1 MKTLIAIVLGVIA
14 APTMALAAAS
24 PEEELLEP
32 EKAFALSVV
41 ATDAGTLETR
51 WSIAKGYYL
60 YRHKFKF
67 ELVDGSATLGEP
79 RFPNGIRK
87 HDEFFGD
94 VETYRGKLTIP
105 VPLTRTGNGAQTLK
119 LKVVN
124 QGCADLGVCYPPQT
138 RTVSVQL
145 AAVTPASSTP
155 PPAPRSLTDLRRLI
169 DPPATRE
176 FLPVEDAF
184 RLTVERAEADAV
196 VVNFQIADGYYL
208 YRDKTRFELQGD
220 SATLAPVQLPRGV
233 MKDDPYIGKT
243 EIWPGSL
250 AVRVPLIRRSTE
262 PADLKLVAHFQ
273 GCADKGI
280 CYPPTSK
287 VLAFRLPKPSAVAA
301 GQPTQET
308 GAKAAAPAPKQ
319 APPRADAKT
328 FVLALITAFGTG
340 LLLTF
345 TPCVLPMIPI
355 LSSIIVGSGNTV
367 TKLRGGLL
375 SGSYVLGTA
384 VTYTAGGVVA
394 GATGDQLQAYFQ
406 NPWAIGTAS
415 AIFIALALSMFG
427 FYELQMP
434 SFIQSRLQQGTQ
446 RLKGGS
452 FLGTFVLGLISA
464 LIVGA
469 CVSPLL
475 ITALGVAIA
484 SHDPVLGGA
493 IMFAMALGMGV
504 FLIAI
509 GIGAGFLLP
518 KAGAWMDKVKQAF
531 GVMLIAVAIY
541 LLGVLP
547 EVPVLLLWAALL
559 IVTAI
564 FMGAT
569 DSLPSDASGWRRV
582 GKGAGIIMLVWG
594 VVALIG
600 GLAGERDIFRPIP
613 MSALQ
618 RLANGGSG
626 VAAGGQ
632 QAEVRFDLRAGTA
645 TPSSTEVRFE
655 RVATA
660 SELDALLARAAAAK
674 QPVMLDYY
682 ATWCT
687 DCVRM
692 EKTTFRDPGVVKA
705 LGRFALIKADVTEND
720 DNSRALKRRF
730 GIFGPPATLLFDP
743 QGRELRDLRFYGY
756 RAADEFLA
764 TLAKVP

>member
-1 MKTLIAIVLGVIA
+1 MKTLIAIVLGFIA
-14 APTMALAAAS
+14 VPPAALAATS

-32 EKAFALSVV
+32 EKAFALNVV
-41 ATDAGTLETR
+41 TTDATTLETR

-67 ELVDGSATLGEP
+67 EVIDGSATLGEP
-79 RFPNGIRK
+79 RFPGGIRK

-105 VPLTRTGNGAQTLK
+105 VPLNRTGKAAETLK

-138 RTVSVQL
+138 RTISVQL
-145 AAVTPASSTP
+145 AAVTAASTP
-155 PPAPRSLTDLRRLI
+155 PKPAPRSLTDLRRLI

-176 FLPVEDAF
+176 FLPVEEAF
-184 RLTVERAEADAV
+184 QLTIERAEADAIF
-196 VVNFQIADGYYL
+196 VNFQIADGYYL

-220 SATLAPVQLPRGV
+220 AATLAPLELPRGV

-250 AVRVPLIRRSTE
+250 AVRVPLIRRSAE
-262 PADLKLVAHFQ
+262 PADLKLVTYFQ

-287 VLAFRLPKPSAVAA
+287 VLAFRLPKPSTATV
-301 GQPTQET
+301 GQPADRT
-308 GAKAAAPAPKQ
+308 GTKAAATAAPKQ

-384 VTYTAGGVVA
+384 VTYTAGGIVA
-394 GATGDQLQAYFQ
+394 GATGDQLQSYFQ

-415 AIFIALALSMFG
+415 AIFVALALSMFG

-452 FLGTFVLGLISA
+452 FVGTFVLGLISA

-504 FLIAI
+504 FLVAI

-518 KAGAWMDKVKQAF
+518 KAGAWMDKVKHAF

-559 IVTAI
+559 IVTAM

-569 DSLPSDASGWRRV
+569 DSLPPGTNGWRRV
-582 GKGAGIIMLVWG
+582 WKGVGIIMLVWG

-618 RLANGGSG
+618 RLASGGSG
-626 VAAGGQ
+626 APGSAP
-632 QAEVRFDLRAGTA
+632 QAELRFQ
-645 TPSSTEVRFE
+645 

-660 SELDALLARAAAAK
+660 SELDAQLARATAAK
-674 QPVMLDYY
+674 QPLMLDYY

-705 LGRFALIKADVTEND
+705 LTRFVLIKADVTEND
-720 DNSRALKRRF
+720 DNSRALKQRF